1 MQNHQ
6 NNLVEDNLNL
16 VYYIV
21 SHNFPTYLKDED
33 VIQAGMEGLCKAA
46 KTYNSDKGKFSTFAG
61 VCIRRHIYKELN
73 RRKHY
78 QDQVSLNTVII
89 DDEGEISTLE
99 DVIVGDEDIDIF
111 QMEFVDLLNSDE
123 VDAVRDKYN
132 NKTTMRT
139 NKHLRSAKRKWRKSN
154 EE

>member
-46 KTYNSDKGKFSTFAG
+46 KTYNSDNGKFSTFAG

-73 RRKHY
+73 MRKHY
-78 QDQVSLNTVII
+78 QDQVSLNTVIS

-99 DVIVGDEDIDIF
+99 DVIVGDEDVDIF

-123 VDAVRDKYN
+123 IDAVRDKYN
-132 NKTTMRT
+132 DKTTMRT
-139 NKHLRSAKRKWRKSN
+139 NKQLRNAKRK
-154 EE
+154 

>member
-1 MQNHQ
+1 MRNHQ
-6 NNLVEDNLNL
+6 NNLVEDNINL

-33 VIQAGMEGLCKAA
+33 VIQSGMEGLCKAA
-46 KTYNSDKGKFSTFAG
+46 KTYTSDKGKFSTFAG

-78 QDQVSLNTVII
+78 QDQVSLNAVIN
-89 DDEGEISTLE
+89 DEGETSTLE
-99 DVIVGDEDIDIF
+99 DVIVGDEDIDTF

-123 VDAVRDKYN
+123 IDAVRDKYN
-132 NKTTMRT
+132 DKATTRT
-139 NKHLRSAKRKWRKSN
+139 NKHLRNAKRKWRKSN

>member
-73 RRKHY
+73 RRKVKSAHWKML
-78 QDQVSLNTVII
+78 SL
-89 DDEGEISTLE
+89 EMKTLT
-99 DVIVGDEDIDIF
+99 F
-111 QMEFVDLLNSDE
+111 S
-123 VDAVRDKYN
+123 
-132 NKTTMRT
+132 
-139 NKHLRSAKRKWRKSN
+139 KWN
-154 EE
+154 LWIY

>member
-33 VIQAGMEGLCKAA
+33 VIQSGMEGLCKAA

-78 QDQVSLNTVII
+78 QDQVSLNAVIN
-89 DDEGEISTLE
+89 DEGETSTLE
-99 DVIVGDEDIDIF
+99 DIIVGDEDIDTF
-111 QMEFVDLLNSDE
+111 QMEFVDLLDSDE
-123 VDAVRDKYN
+123 LDAVRDKYN
-132 NKTTMRT
+132 DKATMCT